1 MDNNY
6 LEGLAM
12 MKQGKFQ
19 QALALFAGVWKKVP
33 GHPGVGQNFPTAVE
47 GLKKSGDDTYQQGRF
62 EDAGKRWTAVM
73 KLFSHP
79 ALKGRSLAFTKEDV
93 KGDIDKLS
101 EFLME
106 KGLSKYRQGGLQEA
120 IATWRQ
126 ILAYDPDHEE
136 ATKSVKT
143 ATTQLENLKKITP
156 PAGGK

>member
-1 MDNNY
+1 VDNNY
-6 LEGLAM
+6 FEGLAM

-19 QALALFAGVWKKVP
+19 RALALFAGVWKKVP
-33 GHPGVGQNFPTAVE
+33 GHPGVGQNFPIALE
-47 GLKKSGDDTYQQGRF
+47 GLKKSGDETYQKGRF
-62 EDAGKRWTAVM
+62 EDAGKRWTAAVR
-73 KLFSHP
+73 LLSHP
-79 ALKGRSLAFTKEDV
+79 ALKGRSVDFSKRDV
-93 KGDIDKLS
+93 NGKIDKLS

-106 KGLSKYRQGGLQEA
+106 KGLSEYRQGQLQDA

-143 ATTQLENLKKITP
+143 ATTQLKNLKKITP